1 MSVLQP
7 KSEPVA
13 STRAREVRSRL
24 WIQVYLPVGLTGL
37 AALLGA
43 AVLSYGAFTGLIDHA
58 LLAETLLI
66 LVLTPALFIAFL
78 VIVLIT
84 AFTYGLSHAYTRI
97 ASLLRDGQLVS
108 TRANRSAR
116 NYAHKTK
123 MRFERIHRLA
133 NAPTQALRSFQQRL
147 RGLW

>member
-7 KSEPVA
+7 KPETVA
-13 STRAREVRSRL
+13 STRTPEIRSRL
-24 WIQVYLPVGLTGL
+24 WMQVYLPVGLTGL

-43 AVLSYGAFTGLIDHA
+43 AALSYGAFAGLIDHT

-66 LVLTPALFIAFL
+66 LMLTPALLIAL
-78 VIVLIT
+78 LALVLI
-84 AFTYGLSHAYTRI
+84 AALAYGLSHAYTRI
-97 ASLLRDGQLVS
+97 ASLLRDGQLIS

-116 NYAHKTK
+116 NYAHKTEI
-123 MRFERIHRLA
+123 RFEHIHRLA
-133 NAPTQALRSFQQRL
+133 NAPIQALRSFQQRL